1 MFWKPKLLRYLQDS
15 DPFYQTESF
24 PRIVER
30 VNFYRI
36 QRKGVDIMCEIT
48 DRIRREGKIEG
59 RIEDIMQLLEELGKI
74 PTKIARQIA
83 QETDLNV
90 LAGWHKCAAA
100 VSSISEFEARM
111 SGFTAEAGSEPL

>member
-1 MFWKPKLLRYLQDS
+1 MEVKNVLEIYEQKRERVQEFK
-15 DPFYQTESF
+15 
-24 PRIVER
+24 RIVER
-30 VNFYRI
+30 VNFYKI

-48 DRIRREGKIEG
+48 DRIRREG

-74 PTKIARQIA
+74 PTKIAQRIT

-90 LAGWHKCAAA
+90 LAGWLKCAAA

-111 SGFTAEAGSEPL
+111 AGITSETGSEPY

>member
-30 VNFYRI
+30 VNFYKI
-36 QRKGVDIMCEIT
+36 KRKGVEIMCEIT

-74 PTKIARQIA
+74 PTKIAQQIT

-90 LAGWHKCAAA
+90 LAGWLKCAAA

-111 SGFTAEAGSEPL
+111 SGFTPEAGNESY